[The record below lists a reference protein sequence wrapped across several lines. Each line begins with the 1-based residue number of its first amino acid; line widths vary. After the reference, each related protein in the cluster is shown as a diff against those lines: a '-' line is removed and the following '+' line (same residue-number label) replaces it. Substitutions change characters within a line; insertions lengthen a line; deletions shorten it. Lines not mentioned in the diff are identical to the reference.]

1 MLVVLLVGVVAAV
14 LELFH
19 DCGRLVV
26 FRVGRHRDHL
36 GCLVLRMARCL
47 GRGLWPILL
56 LLLLLLLA
64 RFCV

>member
-56 LLLLLLLA
+56 LLLLLLA